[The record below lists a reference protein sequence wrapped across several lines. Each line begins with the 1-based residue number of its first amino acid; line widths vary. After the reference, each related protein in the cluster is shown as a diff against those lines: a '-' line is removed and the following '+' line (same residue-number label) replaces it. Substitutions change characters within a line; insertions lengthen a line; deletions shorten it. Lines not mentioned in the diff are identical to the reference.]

1 MNGLLSVLN
10 KRILKFCYKVY
21 KLKEIFRFRK
31 HFPQYDLKEL
41 YNDTLLHHHI
51 GGGGQTVD
59 VPSKLHPGLGGIHNA
74 EKSAG
79 IWGNDQKMLNY

>member
-1 MNGLLSVLN
+1 M
-10 KRILKFCYKVY
+10 
-21 KLKEIFRFRK
+21 FRFRK
-31 HFPQYDLKEL
+31 HFYQYDLKEL

-79 IWGNDQKMLNY
+79 IWGNNQNMLNY

>member
-1 MNGLLSVLN
+1 M
-10 KRILKFCYKVY
+10 
-21 KLKEIFRFRK
+21 FRFRK

-51 GGGGQTVD
+51 VGEGQAVG
-59 VPSKLHPGLGGIHNA
+59 VPSKLHPGLGWIHNA

-79 IWGNDQKMLNY
+79 IWENDQNMLNY

>member
-1 MNGLLSVLN
+1 M
-10 KRILKFCYKVY
+10 
-21 KLKEIFRFRK
+21 FRFRK

-59 VPSKLHPGLGGIHNA
+59 VPSKLHPGLGGFI
-74 EKSAG
+74 
-79 IWGNDQKMLNY
+79 MLRKAQEFGEMTKIC

>member
-1 MNGLLSVLN
+1 M
-10 KRILKFCYKVY
+10 
-21 KLKEIFRFRK
+21 FRFRK

-51 GGGGQTVD
+51 VGEGQAVD
-59 VPSKLHPGLGGIHNA
+59 VLSKLHPGLEGIHNA

-79 IWGNDQKMLNY
+79 IWGNDQNMLNY